1 MDPQDYI
8 KLKMYCMDSLK
19 WNESKFERSSR
30 LQPMFFSS
38 LLIQESMSNMASYE
52 MEFNKMAKKQHKKTM
67 GLETIDFQLSLFEKL
82 PMSTQIGMLKEDYQ
96 SGLNSYDALLAL
108 YLKEDLEGLGA
119 MMLEETA
126 QYPEFNEL
134 LLLARNRSWIAPM
147 SSQMQKESTFFAVG
161 AGHLGGPEG
170 VVALLKAQGYTLTP
184 IQKD

>member
-1 MDPQDYI
+1 
-8 KLKMYCMDSLK
+8 
-19 WNESKFERSSR
+19 
-30 LQPMFFSS
+30 
-38 LLIQESMSNMASYE
+38 
-52 MEFNKMAKKQHKKTM
+52 M

-82 PMSTQIGMLKEDYQ
+82 PMSTQIGMLKEDYE

>member
-1 MDPQDYI
+1 
-8 KLKMYCMDSLK
+8 
-19 WNESKFERSSR
+19 
-30 LQPMFFSS
+30 
-38 LLIQESMSNMASYE
+38 
-52 MEFNKMAKKQHKKTM
+52 
-67 GLETIDFQLSLFEKL
+67 
-82 PMSTQIGMLKEDYQ
+82 MSTQIGMLKEDYQ
-96 SGLNSYDALLAL
+96 SSIHNYDTLLAL

-119 MMLEETA
+119 MMLQETA

>member
-1 MDPQDYI
+1 
-8 KLKMYCMDSLK
+8 
-19 WNESKFERSSR
+19 
-30 LQPMFFSS
+30 
-38 LLIQESMSNMASYE
+38 
-52 MEFNKMAKKQHKKTM
+52 M

-82 PMSTQIGMLKEDYQ
+82 PMSTQIGMLQEDFQ
-96 SGLNSYDALLAL
+96 SGMHNYDTLLSL

-119 MMLEETA
+119 MMLQETA

-134 LLLARNRSWIAPM
+134 LLLARNRSWVAPM

>member
-1 MDPQDYI
+1 
-8 KLKMYCMDSLK
+8 
-19 WNESKFERSSR
+19 
-30 LQPMFFSS
+30 
-38 LLIQESMSNMASYE
+38 
-52 MEFNKMAKKQHKKTM
+52 MAKKQHKKTM

-82 PMSTQIGMLKEDYQ
+82 PMTTQIGMLKEDYE

>member
-1 MDPQDYI
+1 M
-8 KLKMYCMDSLK
+8 K
-19 WNESKFERSSR
+19 
-30 LQPMFFSS
+30 
-38 LLIQESMSNMASYE
+38 NMASYE

-82 PMSTQIGMLKEDYQ
+82 PMSTQVGMLKEDYQ
-96 SGLNSYDALLAL
+96 NNMSNYDTLLAL

-147 SSQMQKESTFFAVG
+147 SDQMQKESTFFAVG